1 MKGLEAYQTMKIE
14 DYFDFLADDDIR
26 LKGTR
31 IGIET
36 ILFDYLFQA
45 KTAEEI
51 ANIYPSLTLE
61 QVYATILYYL
71 HNQALVDAYLKDWL
85 EWSDRMRA
93 EQAKNPHPV
102 VERLHQLKAKKL
114 AQATQ

>member
-1 MKGLEAYQTMKIE
+1 MNLE
-14 DYFDFLADDDIR
+14 DYFDFLAEDDIR
-26 LKGTR
+26 LRGTR

-36 ILFDYLFQA
+36 ILFDYLFRA

-51 ANIYPSLTLE
+51 AEIYPSLTLA

-71 HNQALVDAYLKDWL
+71 QHQSQVDAYLKDWL
-85 EWSDRMRA
+85 EWGDRMRA